1 MAVTKQAD
9 LVKAALL
16 ELIRLILQRGCKVCF
31 SPPDGESDGHFI
43 ASELSI
49 FIKKE
54 RTEKLTVKHVY
65 SMAHEYRHLCQYLA
79 LDGANSWLYNINC
92 FHQDDLVE
100 DARLELEADRWAI
113 DFLSERKIKIPKD
126 LLVYVEDR
134 KEHYD
139 SQSQQGK

>member
-1 MAVTKQAD
+1 M
-9 LVKAALL
+9 LL
-16 ELIRLILQRGCKVCF
+16 
-31 SPPDGESDGHFI
+31 SPDGESDGHFI
-43 ASELSI
+43 AAELSI

-139 SQSQQGK
+139 SQSQQSK